1 MADSS
6 IAHAKSGALHYGWLI
21 VLASFFAFGLVYG
34 TVFYSFTVFVNPVAT
49 AFGVKPTSIVW
60 AFTFFNIGTGFLG
73 IFGGQL
79 LARFPIKYVMVGGL
93 AILALGFL
101 ALSFADTVPMFYACY
116 TVIIAFGAVIV
127 APLGASAIIG
137 NWFQAHRGRALT
149 LATLGTSVGQLILPG
164 VAAFLIADHSWQ
176 FAYRVFAGLLVVI
189 AIPIMFLLVVD
200 KPEDKGLEPVG
211 GAVAAGA
218 APPAAPV
225 RLTTGQILGRA
236 DFWIIG
242 AAYVLTVVVYLA
254 LVATIVPYGRATYGL
269 DKFQI
274 ASLTSVMGIAAIIGK
289 FVFAAITDKI
299 GLRNTFWIAV
309 ALNFIAV
316 TLLVSAPSYNNMFIA
331 AACAGG
337 SAGGVL
343 PVWPGLVAFRFG
355 RQSLAQVM
363 GLMSPMVLC
372 LQGLGA
378 PAATALKFTPAFQI
392 FIGFLIL
399 SAILSYGLDKPG
411 KTVAS

>member
-1 MADSS
+1 VANSGVVP
-6 IAHAKSGALHYGWLI
+6 AKSGALHYGWLI

-60 AFTFFNIGTGFLG
+60 AFTFFNIGTGILG

-101 ALSFADTVPMFYACY
+101 GLSFATTLPMFYVCY
-116 TVIIAFGAVIV
+116 TVIIAFGAVTV

-176 FAYRVFAGLLVVI
+176 FAYQVFAGLLVVI
-189 AIPIMFLLVVD
+189 AIPVMFLLVVD
-200 KPEDKGLEPVG
+200 KPEDKGMEPVG
-211 GAVAAGA
+211 GVVATD
-218 APPAAPV
+218 AAPV
-225 RLTTGQILGRA
+225 KLTTAEILGRP

-274 ASLTSVMGIAAIIGK
+274 ASLTSVMGVAAIIGK

-309 ALNFIAV
+309 TLNFIAV
-316 TLLVSAPSYNNMFIA
+316 VLLVVAPSYNNMFIA

-343 PVWPGLVAFRFG
+343 PVWPGLIAFRFG
-355 RQSLAQVM
+355 RQSMGQVM

-378 PAATALKFTPAFQI
+378 PAATALKFTPAFEI
-392 FIGFLIL
+392 FIGFLLL
-399 SAILSYGLDKPG
+399 SAILSYSLDKPG
-411 KTVAS
+411 KTAS